1 MTEVTTT
8 VKIFPKRLGD
18 AQEIVR
24 EGSGSSNNSGNWY
37 DRNAELQV
45 YLNDIYIDGTS
56 SRNWDFGYD
65 IDKQTHGK
73 PSTIVVKIGD
83 KLVTKSRKWG
93 WGPEGK
99 YGSKHDP
106 FLVTEYTVVAD
117 DYIFE

>member
-1 MTEVTTT
+1 MTSTENV

-37 DRNAELQV
+37 DRYAELQV
-45 YLNDIYIDGTS
+45 FLNDKFIDGTS
-56 SRNWDFGYD
+56 ARNWDFGYD
-65 IDKQTHGK
+65 VDKQSYGK
-73 PSTIVVKIGD
+73 PNETKVKIGD
-83 KLVTKSRKWG
+83 KLVLKTKKWG

-106 FLVTEYTVVAD
+106 FLVTEYIVVAD
-117 DYIFE
+117 DYVFE